1 MRARRIA
8 ALVVAGALVAG
19 MAACGSSSN
28 DGGSGGGLTKAAS
41 APADT
46 TSAATTETT
55 ATTTTTT
62 ADSSSSAST
71 SGGLTPPGTKLGFGD
86 QATVGWV
93 PPSKYSVNGAQKGYK
108 LQVSVDS
115 IEKGSIGDFKNI
127 DLDADQKRSTPY
139 YVKVTVKALEDVKT
153 GTDDPDISF
162 DAIDDRG
169 QEQGSVTF
177 FGTFER
183 CDDKQVPRPFTN
195 GKSYES
201 CITYLMPGGGSIDEV
216 QWKSGPSKKNAVSP
230 YFDKPIVWS
239 GS

>member
-1 MRARRIA
+1 MTGSRIA
-8 ALVVAGALVAG
+8 PLVAAGALALG
-19 MAACGSSSN
+19 MAACGSSSDN
-28 DGGSGGGLTKAAS
+28 GGGSTAAS
-41 APADT
+41 TTADT
-46 TSAATTETT
+46 TAGTSTMTDTTTTTETT
-55 ATTTTTT
+55 AAATPG
-62 ADSSSSAST
+62 
-71 SGGLTPPGTKLGFGD
+71 GGLTAPGTKLGMGD

-93 PPSKYSVNGAQKGYK
+93 PPSKFSASGAQTGYK
-108 LQVSVDS
+108 LQVSVDK
-115 IEKGSIGDFKNI
+115 IEKGTIDDFKNI

-139 YVKVTVKALEDVKT
+139 YVSVTVKALEDVKT

-177 FGTFER
+177 FGTFDR
-183 CDDKQVPRPFTN
+183 CDDKQVPRPFTS
-195 GKSYES
+195 GTTYES

-216 QWKSGPSKKNAVSP
+216 QWRSGPSKKNDVTP

>member
-1 MRARRIA
+1 MTATPIA
-8 ALVVAGALVAG
+8 ALAAAGALALG
-19 MAACGSSSN
+19 MAACGSSN
-28 DGGSGGGLTKAAS
+28 DSGGGSTTAQSS
-41 APADT
+41 AET
-46 TSAATTETT
+46 TTGATTTAATTTATETT
-55 ATTTTTT
+55 A
-62 ADSSSSAST
+62 ASPS
-71 SGGLTPPGTKLGFGD
+71 SGGLTPPGTKLAMGG

-93 PPSKYSVNGAQKGYK
+93 PPSKFSANGAQTGYK

-183 CDDKQVPRPFTN
+183 CDDKQVPRPFTS
-195 GKSYES
+195 GTSYQS

-216 QWKSGPSKKNAVSP
+216 QWKSGPSRKNEVTP

>member
-1 MRARRIA
+1 MTVRRIA
-8 ALVVAGALVAG
+8 ALVAAAALAAG
-19 MAACGSSSN
+19 MAACGSSN
-28 DGGSGGGLTKAAS
+28 DNGGGSTAAS
-41 APADT
+41 TVTDT
-46 TSAATTETT
+46 TAGTPTTTDTATTTTETT
-55 ATTTTTT
+55 A
-62 ADSSSSAST
+62 AST
-71 SGGLTPPGTKLGFGD
+71 SSGGLTPPGTKLGMGD
-86 QATVGWV
+86 QAMVGWV
-93 PPSKYSVNGAQKGYK
+93 PPSKFSATGAQTGYK
-108 LQVSVDS
+108 LQVSVDK
-115 IEKGSIGDFKNI
+115 IEKGSIDDFKNI

-139 YVKVTVKALEDVKT
+139 YVSVTVKALEDVKT

-177 FGTFER
+177 FGTFDR
-183 CDDKQVPRPFTN
+183 CDDTQVPRPFAS

-216 QWKSGPSKKNAVSP
+216 QWKSGPSKKNDVTP

>member
-1 MRARRIA
+1 MTGRRIA
-8 ALVVAGALVAG
+8 ALAAAGALALG
-19 MAACGSSSN
+19 AAACGSSSN
-28 DGGSGGGLTKAAS
+28 DGGGSTTA
-41 APADT
+41 APAA
-46 TSAATTETT
+46 AATTGS

-62 ADSSSSAST
+62 ASTATTAAPAS
-71 SGGLTPPGTKLGFGD
+71 SGGLTPPGTKLGFGA

-93 PPSKYSVNGAQKGYK
+93 PPSRFSATGAQTGYK

-115 IEKGSIGDFKNI
+115 IEKGSLGDFKNI
-127 DLDADQKRSTPY
+127 QLDASQKRSTPY

-177 FGTFER
+177 LGTFDR
-183 CDDKQVPRPFTN
+183 CDDKQVPRPFTS

-201 CITYLMPGGGSIDEV
+201 CLTYLMPGGGSINEV
-216 QWKSGPSKKNAVSP
+216 QWRNGPSRKGGVTP

>member
-1 MRARRIA
+1 MTASRIA
-8 ALVVAGALVAG
+8 ALVAAGALALG
-19 MAACGSSSN
+19 MAACGSSN
-28 DGGSGGGLTKAAS
+28 DSGGGSTTTAAS
-41 APADT
+41 ADT
-46 TSAATTETT
+46 TAATSTTTET
-55 ATTTTTT
+55 TTTTTT
-62 ADSSSSAST
+62 ADTT
-71 SGGLTPPGTKLGFGD
+71 SGGLTPPGTKLGMGD
-86 QATVGWV
+86 EATVGWV
-93 PPSKYSVNGAQKGYK
+93 PPSKFSATGAQTGYK
-108 LQVSVDS
+108 LQVSVDK
-115 IEKGSIGDFKNI
+115 IEKGTIGDFKNI

-139 YVKVTVKALEDVKT
+139 YVTVTVKALEDVKT

-177 FGTFER
+177 FGTFDR

-216 QWKSGPSKKNAVSP
+216 QWKSGPSKKNAVTP

>member
-1 MRARRIA
+1 MTVSRIA
-8 ALVVAGALVAG
+8 PLVVAGALALG
-19 MAACGSSSN
+19 MAACGSSS
-28 DGGSGGGLTKAAS
+28 DSGGGSTTTAAS
-41 APADT
+41 ADT
-46 TSAATTETT
+46 TAATSTTTETT
-55 ATTTTTT
+55 TTTTTTT
-62 ADSSSSAST
+62 ADTT
-71 SGGLTPPGTKLGFGD
+71 SGGLTPPGTKLRMGD
-86 QATVGWV
+86 EATVGWV
-93 PPSKYSVNGAQKGYK
+93 PPSKFSATGAQTGYR
-108 LQVSVDS
+108 LQVSVDK
-115 IEKGSIGDFKNI
+115 IEKGTIDDFKNI

-139 YVKVTVKALEDVKT
+139 YVTVTVKALEDVKT

-177 FGTFER
+177 FGTFDR

-216 QWKSGPSKKNAVSP
+216 QWKSGPSKKNAVTP
-230 YFDKPIVWS
+230 YFGKPIVWS

>member
-1 MRARRIA
+1 MTVRRIA
-8 ALVVAGALVAG
+8 PLVAAGALALG
-19 MAACGSSSN
+19 MAACGSSN
-28 DGGSGGGLTKAAS
+28 DSGGGSTTTAASADTTASTSTTTDTTTTTDSTAASTSGGGLT
-41 APADT
+41 PT
-46 TSAATTETT
+46 GTRLGM
-55 ATTTTTT
+55 
-62 ADSSSSAST
+62 
-71 SGGLTPPGTKLGFGD
+71 GG

-93 PPSKYSVNGAQKGYK
+93 PPSKFSATGAQQGYK
-108 LQVSVDS
+108 LQVSVDK
-115 IEKGSIGDFKNI
+115 IEKGTIDDFKNI

-139 YVKVTVKALEDVKT
+139 YVTVTVKALEDVKT

-216 QWKSGPSKKNAVSP
+216 QWKSGPSKKNDVTP